1 MRCDGAVTTQAK
13 IATTARK
20 LTLLVFL
27 MFGFGYALVPLYQ
40 AYCDL
45 TGRGKVVGIDAAE
58 AHGLQQERDGRLVTV
73 VFDANTRD
81 LSWEF
86 RPRQREMRVHP
97 GALTEAAFLVRNK
110 TARALAGRAIPSVS
124 PPQAG
129 VHFNKTECF
138 CFREQWLQPGE
149 SREVVVR
156 FIVGAGL
163 PERFSSLTLSYTFF
177 AAAPPHTR
185 AEAGGDLRS

>member
-1 MRCDGAVTTQAK
+1 MAQTK
-13 IATTARK
+13 ITKTVLR
-20 LTLLVFL
+20 LTLLVVV

-58 AHGLQQERDGRLVTV
+58 ARERLRRQDDRLVTV
-73 VFDANTRD
+73 VFDTNVREIP
-81 LSWEF
+81 WEF
-86 RPRQREMRVHP
+86 RPVERQVRVHP
-97 GALTEAAFLVRNK
+97 GALAEAAFIVRNQ
-110 TARALAGRAIPSVS
+110 TARPLVGRAIPSVS

-129 VHFNKTECF
+129 IYFNKTECF
-138 CFREQWLQPGE
+138 CFREQLLQPGE
-149 SREVVVR
+149 SKEVVVR

-177 AAAPPHTR
+177 AVAQ
-185 AEAGGDLRS
+185 S